1 MLGRDAFAAAF
12 RPGLTNLCIEG
23 GPEIHEIHAPE
34 NSAIAGASLDA
45 LPDVPRKRNVPYSSC
60 QFFAEKP
67 MNVVR
72 YFAI

>member
-34 NSAIAGASLDA
+34 NFAIAGASLDA
-45 LPDVPRKRNVPYSSC
+45 LPDVPRKRDVPYSSC
-60 QFFAEKP
+60 RFFAEKP
-67 MNVVR
+67 MNVGR